1 MTTVRPSSRFA
12 STRSFWTVH
21 ISARTVWRHG
31 EQRTESTNLAIGP
44 QRGRRRKTRRMK
56 IDYMRRCLP
65 LRCRRNRHQQSY
77 AQLPSGS
84 WHGFAA
90 SMKLVHS
97 DIFGAIHQHITQDNI
112 KVIIKD
118 RNITSH
124 HTRHHNTRLNTFP
137 PEKNKELINS
147 RGPSLAEI

>member
-84 WHGFAA
+84 RHGFPA
-90 SMKLVHS
+90 SLKLLQGLQDSIHS
-97 DIFGAIHQHITQDNI
+97 Q
-112 KVIIKD
+112 
-118 RNITSH
+118 S
-124 HTRHHNTRLNTFP
+124 
-137 PEKNKELINS
+137 
-147 RGPSLAEI
+147 SLAPSRQLSCSSRPRFFVKSSGDYPGGAGFWQRQSAVPSRAHKCLSLSP